1 MTETNVRKVAL
12 VYGGG
17 STLAR
22 AVAME
27 MSRQGLKVALHDDA
41 PGAGERLGEIRDEV
55 AASGGEA
62 AVVEGGAA
70 GAPGAGGVAAAV
82 VEQFGRLDYLIN
94 LFVPDPQ
101 ADDAERVAGY
111 PGVLLDR
118 CRTVGAVM
126 SGGGAIVNHASL
138 PAMYAGTPLEHS
150 MPLLKNG
157 VTGVTRSAC
166 LMFARDG
173 VRVNYIQTGFLDLPE
188 SRSFASERVRETRV
202 PIGRWSTPEEFARLA
217 SFISLRAS
225 YMTGQ
230 GVILDGGLTAGNAG
244 T

>member
-1 MTETNVRKVAL
+1 MMETNGNKVAL

-22 AVAME
+22 AVALE
-27 MSRQGLKVALHDDA
+27 MSRQGLSVALHDDA
-41 PGAGERLGEIRDEV
+41 PGAGERLGDIRDAV
-55 AASGGEA
+55 AAEGGEA
-62 AVVEGGAA
+62 AVLEGGS
-70 GAPGAGGVAAAV
+70 GRVAAAV

-111 PGVLLDR
+111 PGVLLER

-126 SGGGAIVNHASL
+126 SQGGAIVNHATL
-138 PAMYAGTPLEHS
+138 PAMYAGTTLEHS

-157 VTGVTRSAC
+157 VTGATRSAC
-166 LMFARDG
+166 LMFAGEG
-173 VRVNYIQTGFLDLPE
+173 VRVNYIQTGFLELPE
-188 SRSFASERVRETRV
+188 TRSFASERVQETKV

-217 SFISLRAS
+217 SFISMRAS